1 MKKRI
6 KSALA
11 VFTAALTLN
20 AATCSFV
27 NANDASDRVVNE
39 AQSLIG
45 ISGRPNII
53 TDYWNLITEWCAM
66 TIVYV
71 ADKSGVSD
79 SVPRSTFVDR
89 SGEYIGFRDWYEE
102 RARFKY
108 RGTYTPKKGDF
119 IIFDW
124 NDDDHG
130 DHIGIVSGTD
140 YSSVYTIEG
149 NSNDSVAANA
159 YNLSYGNILG
169 YCTPD
174 YNDDGNS
181 YPDSYIEKDY
191 SEDDYVYDYSENGDT
206 YYEQGSIDY
215 SECGSWYYVASNI
228 GCNLRYSPDFSEN
241 IITVLDTDTAIIAD
255 HEENGFLYCRIDGT
269 DLWGYVHKS
278 VLSKYGEN
286 TYSYSCYP
294 THTVISEIGC
304 NIREYA
310 SLDSDIITVLDTGT
324 YVTVLYCENDF
335 SYCEVVL
342 DSGAVIN
349 GFIASYLLESLS

>member
-1 MKKRI
+1 MKRKI

-11 VFTAALTLN
+11 VFTAALTIN
-20 AATCSFV
+20 AATCGSV
-27 NANDASDRVVNE
+27 NANETSDRVVEE

-45 ISGRPNII
+45 VSGRPNVI

-71 ADKSGVSD
+71 ADKVGVSD

-89 SGEYIGFRDWYEE
+89 SGEFSGFRDWYEE
-102 RARFKY
+102 RARFRY
-108 RGTYTPKKGDF
+108 RDTYTPKKGDF

-124 NDDDHG
+124 NNDNHG

-149 NSNDSVAANA
+149 NSNDAVAANA
-159 YNLSYGNILG
+159 YNLSNENILG

-174 YNDDGNS
+174 YNDYGNS
-181 YPDSYIEKDY
+181 YSDSYIEN
-191 SEDDYVYDYSENGDT
+191 DYSENGNT
-206 YYEQGSIDY
+206 YYEQVSVDY
-215 SECGSWYYVASNI
+215 SECGSRYYVASNI
-228 GCNLRYSPDFSEN
+228 GCNLRYTPDFSEN
-241 IITVLDTDTAIIAD
+241 VICILDTDTALIAD
-255 HEENGFLYCRIDGT
+255 HEENGFLYCRVDGT
-269 DLWGYVHKS
+269 DLWGYIHKS
-278 VLSKYGEN
+278 VVSKYGEN

-294 THTVISEIGC
+294 THIVSSEIGC
-304 NIREYA
+304 NIRESA

-349 GFIASYLLESLS
+349 GFIASYLLESLW